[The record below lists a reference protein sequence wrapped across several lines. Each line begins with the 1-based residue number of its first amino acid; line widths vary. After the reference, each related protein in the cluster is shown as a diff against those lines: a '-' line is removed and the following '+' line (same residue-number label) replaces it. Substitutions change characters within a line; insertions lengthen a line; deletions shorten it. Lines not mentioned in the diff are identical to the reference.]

1 MQRLYFTSIGDYATR
16 FTNVDYWQPYITSI
30 CQRHHLTPYRQIR
43 AGKAGTHPVFIVDE
57 RYAVKLF
64 AELFDGKESFR
75 KELDI
80 YRLCAFTPALPV
92 PKLITYGSV
101 FDEGDEYR
109 WPYIISTVI
118 PGITIGSVLPKI
130 SFEDKQDVATA
141 AGSFLHAFHRLPL
154 EHSSFFERS
163 WESFRAVLAFQRE
176 HCIEHHQQWNALPPH
191 LIAQIEDYLQPN
203 ESLFDP
209 QTIPYLLHTDL
220 FDDHILGYFEHGRWH
235 TNGFIDFGDALVGDL
250 HYELI
255 ALHIG
260 LFHGDKR
267 LLRAFV
273 QTCRLADIP
282 EEQFVRKTMS
292 FALLRQFNVFQQ
304 FFQDHPEALTST
316 TLEELA
322 LFMWGDI
329 TEAA

>member
-1 MQRLYFTSIGDYATR
+1 MQRPYFASREDYATR
-16 FTNVDYWQPYITSI
+16 FTNVDYWRPYITSV
-30 CQRHHLTPYRQIR
+30 CQRHHLTPYQQIR
-43 AGKAGTHPVFIVDE
+43 AGKAGTHPVFIVNE

-64 AELFDGKESFR
+64 AELFDGEESFR

-80 YRLCAFTPALPV
+80 YRLCAYAPALPV

-101 FDEGDEYR
+101 FDEDDSYR
-109 WPYIISTVI
+109 WPYTISTVI
-118 PGITIGSVLPKI
+118 PGVSIGSVLPEI
-130 SFEDKQDVATA
+130 SFEDKLDVATA
-141 AGSFLHAFHRLPL
+141 AGSFLHTFHRLPL

-163 WESFRAVLAFQRE
+163 WEPFRVVLDYQRI
-176 HCIEHHQQWNALPPH
+176 HCIEHHRQWNALPPH
-191 LIAQIEDYLQPN
+191 LIARLDDYLPPI

-220 FDDHILGYFEHGRWH
+220 FDDHVLGFLEHGRWH
-235 TNGFIDFGDALVGDL
+235 TNGFIDFGDALAGDRL
-250 HYELI
+250 YELI

-273 QTCRLADIP
+273 QTCKLADIS
-282 EEQFVRKTMS
+282 EDQFVLKTMS
-292 FALLRQFNVFQQ
+292 FALLRQFNVFQP
-304 FFQDHPEALTST
+304 FFEDHPEALTST

-322 LFMWGDI
+322 LCMWGGI
-329 TEAA
+329 TDPA